1 MFYEERLQVGYRY
14 FAGAQTPVLYP
25 FGYGLTYTR
34 FDYSDITLDKSQMTA
49 SDTITA
55 SVTVTNTGKREGTE
69 TVQMYLQDLF
79 GTVVRPKRMLKG
91 FEKITLAPGESQKVS
106 FTITEEML
114 RFWNI
119 DMDFVSEPGDF
130 KVYIGGNSACTNQA
144 DFVLK

>member
-1 MFYEERLQVGYRY
+1 M
-14 FAGAQTPVLYP
+14 YP